1 MGEAL
6 SMEMRSGC
14 HEKLFY
20 YAYDL
25 ALAIESQEGK
35 FGKKHRILKG
45 WREDENDNYLWKY
58 RKVTEKGKFPCVICR
73 KAVGSNSI
81 LC

>member
-1 MGEAL
+1 MREAL

-14 HEKLFY
+14 QEKLFY
-20 YAYDL
+20 HAYDL

-45 WREDENDNYLWKY
+45 WREDENDNYL
-58 RKVTEKGKFPCVICR
+58 
-73 KAVGSNSI
+73 
-81 LC
+81 